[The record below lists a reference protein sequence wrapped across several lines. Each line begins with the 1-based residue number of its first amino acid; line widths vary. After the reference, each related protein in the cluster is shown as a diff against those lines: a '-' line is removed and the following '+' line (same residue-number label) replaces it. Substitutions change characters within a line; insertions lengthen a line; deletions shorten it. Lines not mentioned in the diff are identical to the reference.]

1 MQTYAQQHMAKYP
14 PRPQVTREILLQAG
28 AEVEKELNQWANWH
42 GQCAG
47 LAQALARIPGAQHL
61 NGYELAKELERSCV
75 LFDIDTEAVEVL
87 DNFSYEVEQRM
98 TELQRQWERAH
109 QVQPPHPIGTQLKEG
124 RITGISP
131 YAPAT
136 YHVDWGHGESRLLV
150 RYEDAVTAEEHHTVT
165 ASKPQPLAL
174 TC

>member
-28 AEVEKELNQWANWH
+28 AEVEKELNRWANWK
-42 GQCAG
+42 GQCQG
-47 LAQALARIPGAQHL
+47 LAKALARIPGGQHM
-61 NGYELAKELERSCV
+61 NGYELAKELEYSGT
-75 LFDIDTEAVEVL
+75 LYGIDSEAVEVL
-87 DNFSYEVEQRM
+87 DNFSYEVQQRM

-136 YHVDWGHGESRLLV
+136 YHVDWGRGESRLLV
-150 RYEDAVTAEEHHTVT
+150 RYEDAVTAEEHHIVT
-165 ASKPQPLAL
+165 TSKPQPLAL

>member
-42 GQCAG
+42 GKCAG

-75 LFDIDTEAVEVL
+75 LFDIDTAAVEVL
-87 DNFSYEVEQRM
+87 DNFFYEVQRRM

-150 RYEDAVTAEEHHTVT
+150 RYEDAITAEEHHIVT

>member
-14 PRPQVTREILLQAG
+14 PRPTATHEILLQAG
-28 AEVEKELNQWANWH
+28 AEVEKELNRWAHWK
-42 GQCAG
+42 GQ
-47 LAQALARIPGAQHL
+47 RM
-61 NGYELAKELERSCV
+61 NGYELAKELERSCM
-75 LFDIDTEAVEVL
+75 LFDVDTAAVEVL
-87 DNFSYEVEQRM
+87 DNFSYEVQQRM

>member
-42 GQCAG
+42 GQCTG

-75 LFDIDTEAVEVL
+75 LFDIDTAAVEVL
-87 DNFSYEVEQRM
+87 DNFSHEVEQRM
-98 TELQRQWERAH
+98 TALQRQWERTH

-131 YAPAT
+131 YDPAT
-136 YHVDWGHGESRLLV
+136 YYVDWGHGESRLLV
-150 RYEDAVTAEEHHTVT
+150 RYEDAVTAEEHHIVT

>member
-42 GQCAG
+42 GKCAG

-75 LFDIDTEAVEVL
+75 LFDIDTAAVEVL
-87 DNFSYEVEQRM
+87 DNFSYEVQQRM
-98 TELQRQWERAH
+98 TALQRQWERAH

>member
-1 MQTYAQQHMAKYP
+1 MQTYAQQHMAKHP

-42 GQCAG
+42 GQCTG

-75 LFDIDTEAVEVL
+75 LFDIDTAAVEVL
-87 DNFSYEVEQRM
+87 DNFSHEVEQRM

-131 YAPAT
+131 DGPAT
-136 YHVDWGHGESRLLV
+136 YHVDWGRGESRLLV
-150 RYEDAVTAEEHHTVT
+150 RYEDAVTAEEHHIVT

>member
-75 LFDIDTEAVEVL
+75 LFDIDTAAVEVL
-87 DNFSYEVEQRM
+87 DNFSYEVQQRM
-98 TELQRQWERAH
+98 TELQRQWEHAH

-124 RITGISP
+124 HITGISP
-131 YAPAT
+131 YDPAT
-136 YHVDWGHGESRLLV
+136 YYVDWGHGESRLLV
-150 RYEDAVTAEEHHTVT
+150 RYEDAVTAEEHHIVT

>member
-42 GQCAG
+42 GKCAG

-75 LFDIDTEAVEVL
+75 LFDIDTAAVEVL
-87 DNFSYEVEQRM
+87 DNFSYEVQQRM

-124 RITGISP
+124 RVTGISP

-136 YHVDWGHGESRLLV
+136 YHVDWGRGESRLLV
-150 RYEDAVTAEEHHTVT
+150 RYEDAITAEEHHIVT